1 MSKKITFNDLEI
13 QKLFQN
19 FYIIPAY
26 QREYIWQEKEVIQLL
41 EDVHDAFSDNPEA
54 EYFLG
59 SLVVCKSTEGVKLE
73 VIDGQQR
80 LITLSLV
87 LNNIKRQYKKNK
99 TDCSSIEKLLYSAT
113 ITETGE
119 TVHSNIIEIQY
130 EGKEVL
136 YDLYKTDDDETIN
149 PKMIEGLPGK
159 TIFDAHRH
167 ISSFFE
173 NNFSPEDSF
182 ARIKKFLGYL
192 LNKVKVI
199 QIETPEIGNALKIF
213 ETINERGISLDQ
225 VDLLKNL
232 LFIQIERKQFAKLAK
247 EWDKFKK
254 SVVGQKVSEKPLRFL
269 RYFIMANYD
278 VAKDQKG
285 ERESVVREDDI
296 YEWFVKNEAK
306 CNYKSNASSFVRKL
320 HENADFYINLLRN
333 RYHSDNNINL
343 ENQSKLLGNAFRQ
356 HLLILLSANALKKAW
371 FNHLVG
377 QLENVLFFY
386 NITKEPPRD
395 IEKRFA
401 SWTSE
406 IRNIKSIVNLNDFIQ
421 NRLLSELDAR
431 MRSFESNFITMD
443 TSSMQ
448 KYKLK
453 YILAKLTDFIENLR
467 VGEQKESSIVQY
479 LKSSIQI
486 EHILP
491 DNPLQELIDVFSNGD
506 KKEYDIYKNKIGNLT
521 LLERPINE
529 SIQRDFFDKKK
540 PEYSKSK
547 FCLTRS
553 ISNIE
558 TVGSDTSIN
567 RANELLQS
575 FDVWDKNSIDARSK
589 MLLNISKLIWKVEP
603 FKDNN

>member
-1 MSKKITFNDLEI
+1 MSKKIAFNDLEI

-26 QREYIWQEKEVIQLL
+26 QREYVWQEKEVIQLL
-41 EDVHDAFSDNPEA
+41 EDVLDAFYDNPEA

-87 LNNIKRQYKKNK
+87 LNNIKRQYKKNR

-119 TVHSNIIEIQY
+119 TVHSNIIDIQY

-136 YDLYKTDDDETIN
+136 YDLYNTDDDETIN

-159 TIFDAHRH
+159 TIFDAHKH
-167 ISSFFE
+167 ISLFFDTY
-173 NNFSPEDSF
+173 FSTEEAF
-182 ARIKKFLGYL
+182 KQIKKFLGYL

-232 LFIQIERKQFAKLAK
+232 LFIQIERKQFTKLAK

-269 RYFIMANYD
+269 RYFIMASYD
-278 VAKDQKG
+278 IAKDQKG
-285 ERESVVREDDI
+285 DVVREDDI

-343 ENQSKLLGNAFRQ
+343 ENLSKLLGNAFRQ
-356 HLLILLSANALKKAW
+356 HLLILLSAKGLKQDW

-377 QLENVLFFY
+377 QLESVLFFY

-401 SWTSE
+401 SWTTE

-421 NRLLSELDAR
+421 NRLLNELDAR

-443 TSSMQ
+443 TSNIQ

-467 VGEQKESSIVQY
+467 VGEPKESSIAQY

-491 DNPLQELIDVFSNGD
+491 DTPVRELIDIFSKGN
-506 KKEYDIYKNKIGNLT
+506 KKEYDIYKNKIGNLI

-529 SIQRDFFDKKK
+529 SIQRDLFDKKK
-540 PEYSKSK
+540 IEYLKSK
-547 FCLTRS
+547 YYLTSS
-553 ISNIE
+553 IATKE
-558 TVGSDTSIN
+558 EVGNNTSIN
-567 RANELLQS
+567 RTNKMLRS
-575 FDVWDKNSIDARSK
+575 FDIWDKQAIDERSQ
-589 MLLNISKLIWKVEP
+589 MLLNIAKLIWKVEV
-603 FKDNN
+603 FESN

>member
-1 MSKKITFNDLEI
+1 MSKKIAFNDLEI

-26 QREYIWQEKEVIQLL
+26 QREYVWQEKEVIQLL
-41 EDVHDAFSDNPEA
+41 EDVLDAFSDNPEA

-87 LNNIKRQYKKNK
+87 LNNIKRQYEKNN

-113 ITETGE
+113 IIETGE
-119 TVHSNIIEIQY
+119 TVHSNIVDIQY
-130 EGKEVL
+130 EGKEAL
-136 YDLYKTDDDETIN
+136 YDLYNTDDDETIN

-159 TIFDAHRH
+159 TIFDAHKH
-167 ISSFFE
+167 ISSFFDT
-173 NNFSPEDSF
+173 NFSTEEDF
-182 ARIKKFLGYL
+182 KQIKKFLGYL

-232 LFIQIERKQFAKLAK
+232 LFIQIERKQFLKLAK

-285 ERESVVREDDI
+285 ESVVREDDI

-343 ENQSKLLGNAFRQ
+343 ENLSKLLGNAFRQ
-356 HLLILLSANALKKAW
+356 HLLILLSANALKKDW

-377 QLENVLFFY
+377 QLESVLFFY

-421 NRLLSELDAR
+421 NRLINELDTR
-431 MRSFESNFITMD
+431 MRSFESNFITMN

-467 VGEQKESSIVQY
+467 VGEPKESSIAQY

-491 DNPLQELIDVFSNGD
+491 DNPLQELIEVFSKGN

-540 PEYSKSK
+540 IEYLKSK
-547 FCLTRS
+547 YYLTRS
-553 ISNIE
+553 ISAKE
-558 TVGSDTSIN
+558 EVGNNTSID
-567 RANELLQS
+567 RTNEILRS
-575 FDVWDKNSIDARSK
+575 FAIWDKQAIDERSQ
-589 MLLNISKLIWKVEP
+589 MLLNIAKLIWKVEG
-603 FKDNN
+603 FESN

>member
-1 MSKKITFNDLEI
+1 MSKKIAFNDLEI

-26 QREYIWQEKEVIQLL
+26 QREYVWQEKEVIQLL
-41 EDVHDAFSDNPEA
+41 EDVLDAFSDNPEA

-113 ITETGE
+113 ITEIGE
-119 TVHSNIIEIQY
+119 TASLNIIDIQY

-136 YDLYKTDDDETIN
+136 YDLYNTDDDETIN

-159 TIFDAHRH
+159 TIFDAHKH
-167 ISSFFE
+167 ISSFFDT
-173 NNFSPEDSF
+173 NFSTDEAF
-182 ARIKKFLGYL
+182 KQIKKFLGYL

-225 VDLLKNL
+225 VDLFKNL
-232 LFIQIERKQFAKLAK
+232 LFIQIERKQFSKLAK

-278 VAKDQKG
+278 VDQKG
-285 ERESVVREDDI
+285 ESVVREDDI
-296 YEWFVKNEAK
+296 YGWFVKNEAK

-343 ENQSKLLGNAFRQ
+343 ENLSKLLGNAFRQ
-356 HLLILLSANALKKAW
+356 HLLILLSANALKKDW

-377 QLENVLFFY
+377 QLESVLFFY

-406 IRNIKSIVNLNDFIQ
+406 IRNIKSIVNLNNFIQ
-421 NRLLSELDAR
+421 NRLLNELDTR
-431 MRSFESNFITMD
+431 MRTFESNFISMD
-443 TSSMQ
+443 TSSIQ

-467 VGEQKESSIVQY
+467 VGEPKESSIAQY

-491 DNPLQELIDVFSNGD
+491 DNPLQELVDVFSKGD

-529 SIQRDFFDKKK
+529 SIQRDFFDEKK

-547 FCLTRS
+547 FYLTRS
-553 ISNIE
+553 ISKIE
-558 TVGSDTSIN
+558 TVGVDTSIN
-567 RANELLQS
+567 RANEYLKS
-575 FDVWDKNSIDARSK
+575 FDVWDKNSIDTYSRT
-589 MLLNISKLIWKVEP
+589 LLNISKQIWKVEK
-603 FKDNN
+603 FEGN

>member
-1 MSKKITFNDLEI
+1 MSKKIAFNDLEI

-26 QREYIWQEKEVIQLL
+26 QREYVWQEKEVIQLL
-41 EDVHDAFSDNPEA
+41 GDVLDAFSDNPEA

-87 LNNIKRQYKKNK
+87 LNNIKRQYKKHIV
-99 TDCSSIEKLLYSAT
+99 DCSSIEKLLYSAT
-113 ITETGE
+113 ITEIGE
-119 TVHSNIIEIQY
+119 TVQSNIIDIQY

-159 TIFDAHRH
+159 TIFEAHKH
-167 ISSFFE
+167 ISSFFDT
-173 NNFSPEDSF
+173 NFSTEEAF
-182 ARIKKFLGYL
+182 AQIKKFLGYL

-232 LFIQIERKQFAKLAK
+232 LFIQIERKQFIRLAK

-285 ERESVVREDDI
+285 ESVVREDDI
-296 YEWFVKNEAK
+296 YAWFVKNEAK

-320 HENADFYINLLRN
+320 HENADFYINLLRD

-343 ENQSKLLGNAFRQ
+343 ENLSKLLGNAFRQ
-356 HLLILLSANALKKAW
+356 HLLILLSANALKKDW

-377 QLENVLFFY
+377 QLESVLFFY

-421 NRLLSELDAR
+421 SRLLNELDTR
-431 MRSFESNFITMD
+431 MRSFESNFIAMD

-453 YILAKLTDFIENLR
+453 YILAKLTDFIENIR
-467 VGEQKESSIVQY
+467 VGEPNESSIAQH

-486 EHILP
+486 EHVLP
-491 DNPLQELIDVFSNGD
+491 DNPSQELIDIFSKGN

-540 PEYSKSK
+540 IEYLKSK
-547 FCLTRS
+547 YYITRS
-553 ISNIE
+553 ISAKE
-558 TVGSDTSIN
+558 EVGNNTSIN
-567 RANELLQS
+567 RTNEILRP
-575 FDVWDKNSIDARSK
+575 FDIWDKRVIDERSQ
-589 MLLNISKLIWKVEP
+589 MILNIAKLIWKVEE
-603 FKDNN
+603 FKSN

>member
-1 MSKKITFNDLEI
+1 MSTKIAFNDLII

-19 FYIIPAY
+19 FHIIPPY
-26 QREYIWQEKEVIQLL
+26 QREYVWQEKEVIQLL
-41 EDVHDAFSDNPEA
+41 DDVLDAFSDNPEA

-59 SLVVCKSTEGVKLE
+59 SLVVCKSVEGGKFE

-87 LNNIKRQYKKNK
+87 LNNIKRQYEKNNE
-99 TDCSSIEKLLYSAT
+99 DCASIKKLLYSAT

-119 TVHSNIIEIQY
+119 TVHSNIIDIRY

-136 YDLYKTDDDETIN
+136 YDLYNTDDDEKIN

-159 TIFDAHRH
+159 TIFDAHGH
-167 ISSFFE
+167 ISSFFYS
-173 NNFSPEDSF
+173 NFSTEDSF
-182 ARIKKFLGYL
+182 NQMKRFLGYL

-225 VDLLKNL
+225 IDLLKNL
-232 LFIQIERKQFAKLAK
+232 LFIQMERKQFSKLAK

-254 SVVGQKVSEKPLRFL
+254 SIAGQKVSEKPLRFL

-278 VAKDQKG
+278 VAKEQKG
-285 ERESVVREDDI
+285 ESVVREDNI
-296 YEWFVKNEAK
+296 YDWFVKNESK
-306 CNYKSNASSFVRKL
+306 CNYKSNAFQFVRKL

-333 RYHSDNNINL
+333 RYHADDNVHL
-343 ENQSKLLGNAFRQ
+343 ENLSKLLGNAFRQ
-356 HLLILLSANALKKAW
+356 HLLILLSANALKEDW
-371 FNHLVG
+371 FNHLVR
-377 QLENVLFFY
+377 QLESVLFYY

-406 IRNIKSIVNLNDFIQ
+406 IRSIKNINHLNDFIQ
-421 NRLLSELDAR
+421 NRLLNELDVR
-431 MRSFESNFITMD
+431 IRSFESNFLTID
-443 TSSMQ
+443 TSSIQ

-453 YILAKLTDFIENLR
+453 YMLAKLTDFIENLR
-467 VGEQKESSIVQY
+467 VGEPKESSIAQY

-491 DNPLQELIDVFSNGD
+491 DNPSQELVEAFSKGN
-506 KKEYDIYKNKIGNLT
+506 KKEYDIYKNKIGNLA

-529 SIQRDFFDKKK
+529 SIKRDFFDKKK
-540 PEYSKSK
+540 LEYLKSK
-547 FCLTRS
+547 FYLTHS
-553 ISNIE
+553 ISKIE
-558 TVGSDTSIN
+558 TVGVDTSIN
-567 RANELLQS
+567 RANEQLKS
-575 FDVWDKNSIDARSK
+575 FDVWDKDSIDARSK
-589 MLLNISKLIWKVEP
+589 MLLDISKLIWKVEK
-603 FKDNN
+603 FESNK